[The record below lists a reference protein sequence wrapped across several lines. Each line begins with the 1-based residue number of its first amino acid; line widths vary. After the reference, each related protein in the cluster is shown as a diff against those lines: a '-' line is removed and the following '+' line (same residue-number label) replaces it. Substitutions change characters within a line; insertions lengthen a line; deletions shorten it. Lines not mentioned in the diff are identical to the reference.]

1 MRGSQR
7 SGRVKGSVVV
17 AAAVGLAGG
26 LVAGLLI
33 RLPGPSGEEPLRP
46 AFAVAAE
53 SDEAF
58 AVCTAPID
66 RGMEGFFMLDFETG
80 DLSGGVLNQATS
92 KFTGAY
98 RTNVLEA
105 LGFEPGQAK
114 APRFLLV
121 SGLAD
126 LPRGRGTQFANSVL
140 YVTDTS
146 TGKTAAFALPWNS
159 QQAGKGFSAEPVLLD
174 VANPRGVGL

>member
-1 MRGSQR
+1 MVIGSRLLTSPTQPWQ
-7 SGRVKGSVVV
+7 GLP
-17 AAAVGLAGG
+17 AVQ
-26 LVAGLLI
+26 
-33 RLPGPSGEEPLRP
+33 
-46 AFAVAAE
+46 AVSAS

-58 AVCTAPID
+58 AVCTAPVD
-66 RGMEGFFMLDFETG
+66 GSNEGFFVLDFQTG

-98 RTNVLEA
+98 RTNVLEP

-174 VANPRGVGL
+174 VANPRGAGL